1 MGITYIRKLLNSL
14 KKWEITAYEDIDT
27 IEDLRNYL
35 FDETDSL
42 SEKCNHMI
50 DSAKVIEDSWT
61 KKVFFHWLSV
71 ELTYWIYENENEEIP
86 NTLLISQSRIY
97 FYYHLLKSEGKLQK
111 QRSIDDFF
119 TALEVEDFRS
129 QFLKFLS
136 QLGYCADDDNNIF
149 EEYFVT
155 LSTKSLI
162 LAEKID
168 NTNFLEA
175 TTYITEHDTPFNC
188 SQSWNELSW
197 KLTTNFFETHIPTVV
212 NSTEDINELKS
223 LKIEASDINK
233 WFLSKIEKP
242 EKKYEKS
249 IKLLDEKIESLELKF
264 SSDLIQKL
272 INKQNDLNTKINKTQ
287 PLSTYCDDIE
297 TVLFDENP
305 AVPCSYFNH
314 VRIGMYEN
322 QDGKTAITIPIFES
336 KALSWNLKEI
346 NPEKAFNAIQNIVT
360 RMVMAMPKGHIKVRI
375 VDEDMGA
382 NFQMLLGLPEE
393 IKGNAIYYDSTQIM
407 TLFGDLKKRD
417 SKIIFEKLKNQ
428 YNNLIEFNI
437 QNEFNYEPIELIII
451 NGLPLNFNEQFLKYI
466 SNQIQKGCKS
476 GCYYLFVHNP
486 DNLKTEENNLLYH
499 NIVSNS
505 VKMGDNLLDILSSSG
520 ISTAKEFKFTPE
532 YDTLDISGNT
542 LNAFS
547 TNYSKET
554 VNKTSATTVSQ
565 NKQYENNSS
574 KGIIIPIGKTDKGK
588 SLELDFSE
596 NSSAY
601 HGIICGTTGSGKTVM
616 LHQIITSGSTIY
628 TPDELQFVLLD
639 YKLGTE
645 FNVYKNL
652 PHARVVAIDADI
664 EFGNETLKFLSEI
677 MKERSD
683 AFKKYGTANLE
694 DYRNKSGLKCP
705 RILVIIDE
713 FQVLLEGSVDVSRI
727 IVEDV
732 RKQIDSIVRLG
743 RSFGIHLLLSTQTP
757 SGVKWSGST
766 MENIALRI
774 GLRMS
779 SESEAYLFKH
789 QTPIPSQFT
798 QKYGKAVYNDKGGV
812 SSEEAP
818 TTIFNTN
825 YVDPEKVP
833 SMVEIIK
840 IDVQKSNLMPTN
852 RTVYENNIP
861 MLYKGL
867 NASQVQWSE
876 DNKDIIFNI
885 GIAATVKMEAVAIE
899 MPANKL
905 ENVII
910 LGSNSEGINDIII
923 ISTLSF
929 ISSSTNNS
937 KIIIYNDS
945 IDKEL
950 AIQSKLNSLNNI
962 SNSYLNSKEQLIQQI
977 DKLNTD
983 ITNYNSTNVYERC
996 LFIFNGISNL
1006 NGIFDP
1012 ADFVASKDFKAKI
1025 ANLLNN
1031 GHKIGLTI
1039 LLSLEEKP
1047 QFNQIFGFMYED
1059 FENSISFQGVKNMY
1073 KRELNETYELKSN
1086 MGIFYQRSSNKEIK
1100 FNRIS
1105 LNNI

>member
-1 MGITYIRKLLNSL
+1 MGNTLLKDLLDSL
-14 KKWEITAYEDIDT
+14 KEEGVYGHQDFDT
-27 IEDLRNYL
+27 IEDLRKYL
-35 FDETDSL
+35 FEYADTY
-42 SEKCNHMI
+42 SEKCNELFNYAI
-50 DSAKVIEDSWT
+50 DIHPSLT
-61 KKVFFHWLSV
+61 KNSFFSDLAIDFH
-71 ELTYWIYENENEEIP
+71 YYKYPNEEDEETP
-86 NTLLISQSRIY
+86 NSLLGKKSRIY
-97 FYYHLLKSEGKLQK
+97 FYYNLLKSEGKLQK
-111 QRSIDDFF
+111 QKNEVDFF
-119 TALEVEDFRS
+119 NALESENYCI
-129 QFLKFLS
+129 QFFEFLL
-136 QLGYCADDDNNIF
+136 QLGYCRDFDILEFQLYFISLSDDSIIL
-149 EEYFVT
+149 EE
-155 LSTKSLI
+155 LI
-162 LAEKID
+162 NSAKFI
-168 NTNFLEA
+168 EA
-175 TTYITEHDTPFNC
+175 TSFISEKMVNFNF
-188 SQSWNELSW
+188 SKVWSVLFL
-197 KLTTNFFETHIPTVV
+197 KLKSEFFETHIPKFVRD
-212 NSTEDINELKS
+212 TEDINELRTF
-223 LKIEASDINK
+223 KIEVAEISNGIFSLGDN
-233 WFLSKIEKP
+233 P
-242 EKKYEKS
+242 EKKYENS
-249 IKLLDEKIESLELKF
+249 VKLLDKKIESLESKL
-264 SSDLIQKL
+264 SSDQLKNL
-272 INKQNDLNTKINKTQ
+272 INKQRDLNIKIIKTQ
-287 PLSTYCDDIE
+287 ALSTYCDDIE

-305 AVPCSYFNH
+305 AVPSSYFNH

-322 QDGKTAITIPIFES
+322 KEGKTAITIPIFES
-336 KALSWNLKEI
+336 KVLSWNLKDI
-346 NPEKAFNAIQNIVT
+346 KPEKAFNALQNIVT
-360 RMVMAMPKGHIKVRI
+360 RMVMAMPKGHIKIRI

-393 IKGNAIYYDSTQIM
+393 IKGNAIYYDSTQVM
-407 TLFGDLKKRD
+407 TLFDNLKKRD

-437 QNEFNYEPIELIII
+437 QNEFNYEPIQLIII

-466 SNQIQKGCKS
+466 SNQIEKGCKS

-486 DNLKTEENNLLYH
+486 DNLNTDEDNESYYA
-499 NIVSNS
+499 IMRNS
-505 VKMGDNLLDILSSSG
+505 VKMGDNLLDIFPSSG
-520 ISTAKEFKFTPE
+520 ISNTEECKFTPE

-547 TNYSKET
+547 ANYLKET
-554 VNKTSATTVSQ
+554 INKISATAVAES
-565 NKQYENNSS
+565 KQYENNSS

-616 LHQIITSGSTIY
+616 LHQIITSGSIIY

-677 MKERSD
+677 MKERSE

-694 DYRNKSGLKCP
+694 DYRNKSGQKCP

-713 FQVLLEGSVDVSRI
+713 FQVLLEGSGDVSRS

-732 RKQIDSIVRLG
+732 RKQIDNIVRLG

-779 SESEAYLFKH
+779 TESEAYLFKH
-789 QTPIPSQFT
+789 QTPISSKFT

-812 SSEEAP
+812 SSEESP
-818 TTIFNTN
+818 STIFNTN
-825 YVDPEKVP
+825 YVDTEKVP

-840 IDVQKSNLMPTN
+840 IDVQKNNLMPAN

-861 MLYKGL
+861 MSYKGL
-867 NASQVQWSE
+867 GASQVQWSE
-876 DNKDIIFNI
+876 DNKDIVFNI
-885 GIAATVKMEAVAIE
+885 GIAATVKMVDVAIE
-899 MPANKL
+899 MPAHKL
-905 ENVII
+905 ENVVII
-910 LGSNSEGINDIII
+910 GLNTEGINDIIT

-929 ISSSTNNS
+929 ITASKNNS
-937 KIIIYNDS
+937 KIIIYND
-945 IDKEL
+945 DNDREL
-950 AIQSKLNSLNNI
+950 AIQSKFNSLNDI
-962 SNSYLNSKEQLIQQI
+962 SISYLNSKEQLIKQI
-977 DKLNTD
+977 DKLNAD
-983 ITNYNSTNVYERC
+983 ITNYNSTNVYERS
-996 LFIFNGISNL
+996 LFILNGISNL

-1012 ADFVASKDFKAKI
+1012 ADFDPSKNFKAKI
-1025 ANLLNN
+1025 TNLLNN

-1039 LLSLEEKP
+1039 LLSIDEKP
-1047 QFNQIFGFMYED
+1047 QFNQIFGFGYED
-1059 FENSISFQGVKNMY
+1059 FENAISLQGIKNMY

-1105 LNNI
+1105 LQ

>member
-1 MGITYIRKLLNSL
+1 
-14 KKWEITAYEDIDT
+14 
-27 IEDLRNYL
+27 
-35 FDETDSL
+35 
-42 SEKCNHMI
+42 
-50 DSAKVIEDSWT
+50 
-61 KKVFFHWLSV
+61 
-71 ELTYWIYENENEEIP
+71 
-86 NTLLISQSRIY
+86 
-97 FYYHLLKSEGKLQK
+97 
-111 QRSIDDFF
+111 
-119 TALEVEDFRS
+119 
-129 QFLKFLS
+129 
-136 QLGYCADDDNNIF
+136 
-149 EEYFVT
+149 
-155 LSTKSLI
+155 
-162 LAEKID
+162 
-168 NTNFLEA
+168 
-175 TTYITEHDTPFNC
+175 
-188 SQSWNELSW
+188 
-197 KLTTNFFETHIPTVV
+197 
-212 NSTEDINELKS
+212 
-223 LKIEASDINK
+223 
-233 WFLSKIEKP
+233 
-242 EKKYEKS
+242 
-249 IKLLDEKIESLELKF
+249 
-264 SSDLIQKL
+264 
-272 INKQNDLNTKINKTQ
+272 
-287 PLSTYCDDIE
+287 
-297 TVLFDENP
+297 
-305 AVPCSYFNH
+305 
-314 VRIGMYEN
+314 
-322 QDGKTAITIPIFES
+322 
-336 KALSWNLKEI
+336 
-346 NPEKAFNAIQNIVT
+346 
-360 RMVMAMPKGHIKVRI
+360 
-375 VDEDMGA
+375 
-382 NFQMLLGLPEE
+382 
-393 IKGNAIYYDSTQIM
+393 
-407 TLFGDLKKRD
+407 
-417 SKIIFEKLKNQ
+417 
-428 YNNLIEFNI
+428 
-437 QNEFNYEPIELIII
+437 
-451 NGLPLNFNEQFLKYI
+451 
-466 SNQIQKGCKS
+466 
-476 GCYYLFVHNP
+476 
-486 DNLKTEENNLLYH
+486 
-499 NIVSNS
+499 
-505 VKMGDNLLDILSSSG
+505 
-520 ISTAKEFKFTPE
+520 
-532 YDTLDISGNT
+532 
-542 LNAFS
+542 
-547 TNYSKET
+547 
-554 VNKTSATTVSQ
+554 
-565 NKQYENNSS
+565 
-574 KGIIIPIGKTDKGK
+574 
-588 SLELDFSE
+588 
-596 NSSAY
+596 
-601 HGIICGTTGSGKTVM
+601 M

-937 KIIIYNDS
+937 KIII
-945 IDKEL
+945 
-950 AIQSKLNSLNNI
+950 
-962 SNSYLNSKEQLIQQI
+962 
-977 DKLNTD
+977 
-983 ITNYNSTNVYERC
+983 
-996 LFIFNGISNL
+996 
-1006 NGIFDP
+1006 
-1012 ADFVASKDFKAKI
+1012 
-1025 ANLLNN
+1025 
-1031 GHKIGLTI
+1031 
-1039 LLSLEEKP
+1039 
-1047 QFNQIFGFMYED
+1047 
-1059 FENSISFQGVKNMY
+1059 
-1073 KRELNETYELKSN
+1073 
-1086 MGIFYQRSSNKEIK
+1086 
-1100 FNRIS
+1100 
-1105 LNNI
+1105 